1 MQPGATGVREHVEDV
16 ALGLGGVEAVA
27 EVRGA
32 EGAVLLPVR
41 LPPRLDLVVRVRP
54 PRLPRARVRDGAAAA
69 EAASPARREDAD
81 GERGWPRVELERR
94 TRRESHRGP
103 GFGQDGR
110 GAVGGCGEGKYEGGA
125 GGGSAGR
132 KKETMRALG

>member
-1 MQPGATGVREHVEDV
+1 MQNVEALHTLEPRQNVGRRVPKGVPNMQPGATGVREHVEDV

-54 PRLPRARVRDGAAAA
+54 PRLPRAWSWSGGRV
-69 EAASPARREDAD
+69 ARAIGVLGSGRTGEEQWEGVEKENMK
-81 GERGWPRVELERR
+81 GEREVALREGRR
-94 TRRESHRGP
+94 RR
-103 GFGQDGR
+103 
-110 GAVGGCGEGKYEGGA
+110 
-125 GGGSAGR
+125 
-132 KKETMRALG
+132 